1 MGESAPIVP
10 ESRHP
15 WNRAFW
21 KFGTHVAFILLF
33 YITYCCVVRE
43 LVDNFARW
51 LCFCRSDLGINKLT
65 VGKIYAGMLIVENW
79 RAYKAS
85 GSQQGAVNSQVTYL
99 LYNSTDGHGLG

>member
-1 MGESAPIVP
+1 MDETAHTAP

-21 KFGTHVAFILLF
+21 KFWTHVAFILLF

-51 LCFCRSDLGINKLT
+51 LCFLSFRFGNK
-65 VGKIYAGMLIVENW
+65 
-79 RAYKAS
+79 
-85 GSQQGAVNSQVTYL
+85 QV
-99 LYNSTDGHGLG
+99 DGGQDIRWNVDR